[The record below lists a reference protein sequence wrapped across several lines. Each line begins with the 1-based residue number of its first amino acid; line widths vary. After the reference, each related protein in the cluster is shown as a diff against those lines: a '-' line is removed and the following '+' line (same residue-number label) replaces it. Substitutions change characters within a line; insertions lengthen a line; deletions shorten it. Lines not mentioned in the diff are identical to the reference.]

1 MRKGAERVLNT
12 VSFITAHFDKYS
24 PVDLAG
30 CLAIGGFGGL
40 KRALGLTPSELIQ
53 IIAES
58 GIQGRGG
65 AAYSTGIKWRQA
77 AEVPGED
84 KVVIC
89 NADEGEPCTF
99 KDRTLMEKDPFRLLE
114 GMAIAGYAVGANQGY
129 IYLREEY
136 RHLRPRLQN
145 AIDQAIANQWL
156 GDHIQGT
163 GFSFDITLYSG
174 AGAYVCGEGSTL
186 IESMEGKSGR
196 PRIKPPFI
204 KECGLFQKPT
214 LVNNVETLA
223 AAAAILDF
231 GAEAFKAYGTEKSP
245 GTKLISLAGNVR
257 RPGAYEIPFGMTLRE
272 IVETIGGGL
281 EEGRALRLVQLGG
294 ASGRIAPASLLDTP
308 YTYEDLAK
316 AGLDVG
322 SGGILVVDDRT
333 SVIEFLESIQDFF
346 IHESCGKCTPCR
358 EGNRQIGRIIARF
371 ADGAPRPDDLETA
384 KRFATIMSNC
394 SFCGLGETAQSAL
407 LSAIRHF
414 PEAFELGAVVE
425 GVETE
430 TGVKAN
436 ADGNTSANAS
446 AAGVVVDETIGQNS
460 FKGERGERA

>member
-1 MRKGAERVLNT
+1 VPNT
-12 VSFITAHFDKYS
+12 VSFITAHFDKYNTD
-24 PVDLAG
+24 DLAS

-40 KRALGLTPSELIQ
+40 KRALGLTPAELIQ
-53 IIAES
+53 IIADS

-114 GMAIAGYAVGANQGY
+114 GMAIAGYAVGAKHGY

-136 RHLRPRLQN
+136 RHLRPKLQK
-145 AIDQAIANQWL
+145 AIDQARTNQWL
-156 GDHIQGT
+156 GSHIQGT
-163 GFSFDITLYSG
+163 NFSFDITLYSG

-214 LVNNVETLA
+214 LVNNVETLS

-257 RPGAYEIPFGMTLRE
+257 RPGAYEIPFGMTLE
-272 IVETIGGGL
+272 TIIETIGGGL
-281 EEGRALRLVQLGG
+281 EEGRTLRLVQLGG

-414 PEAFELGAVVE
+414 PEAFELGAFGE
-425 GVETE
+425 GDEA
-430 TGVKAN
+430 GLKAN
-436 ADGNTSANAS
+436 ANVKAS
-446 AAGVVVDETIGQNS
+446 AAGVAVGETIGKHS